1 MDNKVIWTIRALKDL
16 ELISDYYL
24 EISIKA
30 SEKIISGIL
39 GRTRQLE
46 TFPESGRKYE
56 SPQKTKLTYRRLV
69 EGNYLI
75 VYRIEKNIIYIATV
89 FDSRQEPSK
98 LKLE

>member
-1 MDNKVIWTIRALKDL
+1 MDNKVIWTIRALKGL

-30 SEKIISGIL
+30 SEKIIFGIL

-46 TFPESGRKYE
+46 IFSESGRKYE
-56 SPQKTKLTYRRLV
+56 SPQKTKFTYRRLV